1 MMNQDEFVNNFLN
14 MSEADQ
20 KKKLAQM
27 IKAAEKAAAKEAAK
41 PPTMTPKEI
50 AEVIKAKFV
59 TAATEVAND
68 AHGESV
74 AKEIVSDLNKQKRDV
89 TLRLLGLD
97 SRWGK
102 AWEVDHCNGR
112 ESPITK
118 YLAEESQETIR
129 AWVNEAVTEV
139 LTTEMKSKIM
149 KDAKSALKK
158 EVERQIRDNLGS
170 YRLGE
175 QAKPIINQ
183 LFQQAA
189 DEVREELGL
198 TKKGER
204 NDR

>member
-1 MMNQDEFVNNFLN
+1 MMNKDEYVNKFMT

-20 KKKLAQM
+20 KKKLVQI
-27 IKAAEKAAAKEAAK
+27 IKAAEKARDKAEAAM
-41 PPTMTPKEI
+41 PTMTPKEI
-50 AEVIKAKFV
+50 AEAIKAKFV

-74 AKEIVSDLNKQKRDV
+74 AKEIVNDLNKQKRAV

-97 SRWGK
+97 SRYGRE
-102 AWEVDHCNGR
+102 WEVDHCNGR

-129 AWVNEAVTEV
+129 AWVNEAVQEV
-139 LTTEMKSKIM
+139 LTTELKSKIM
-149 KDAKSALKK
+149 TAAKGALKK
-158 EVERQIRDNLGS
+158 EIERQVRDNTGS

-175 QAKPIINQ
+175 QAKPLINA

-198 TKKGER
+198 TKKGE
-204 NDR
+204 

>member
-1 MMNQDEFVNNFLN
+1 MNKDEYVNKFMT

-20 KKKLAQM
+20 KKKLVQM
-27 IKAAEKAAAKEAAK
+27 LKAAEKARDKAEAAM
-41 PPTMTPKEI
+41 PTMTPKEI
-50 AEVIKAKFV
+50 AEAIKAKFV

-74 AKEIVSDLNKQKRDV
+74 AKEIVNDLNKQKRAV

-97 SRWGK
+97 SRYGRE
-102 AWEVDHCNGR
+102 WEVDHCNGR

-129 AWVNEAVTEV
+129 AWVNEAVQEV
-139 LTTEMKSKIM
+139 LTTELKSKIM
-149 KDAKSALKK
+149 TAAKGALKK
-158 EVERQIRDNLGS
+158 EIERQVRDNTGS

-175 QAKPIINQ
+175 QAKPLINA

-198 TKKGER
+198 TKKGE
-204 NDR
+204 